1 VINYK
6 TFIYVIV
13 YWLYYNLLG
22 VSLFRWASITNKE
35 QTIKY
40 IGHTE
45 RPKRCHTGGR
55 SRLRITKYR
64 QRIQSKR

>member
-22 VSLFRWASITNKE
+22 VSLFRWASITN
-35 QTIKY
+35 
-40 IGHTE
+40 
-45 RPKRCHTGGR
+45 
-55 SRLRITKYR
+55 
-64 QRIQSKR
+64 